1 MSAWA
6 SAWAGVKTRS
16 GVAEVATL
24 LGYRVWACRL
34 GVEVLTM
41 RVMVFGGSGMVGQ
54 GVVLACVADGEITEV
69 LAVGRSAAGLQGG
82 KVRELVCPDL
92 FELSGVEAEL
102 TGFDACFF
110 CLGTSSAGMSEEQ
123 YRRVTYELTMSIAR
137 TLLRLNP
144 GMVFEYV
151 SGAGTDS
158 TAKGKTMW
166 ARVKGQTENEL
177 LALGFKGAYMFR
189 PGAIMPM
196 DGIRSKTAVYQFF
209 YTVLG
214 PVMPLL
220 KRMFPKYV
228 TSTRELGRAMIAVA
242 KGGFKERVIEAGDIE
257 GIGG

>member
-1 MSAWA
+1 
-6 SAWAGVKTRS
+6 
-16 GVAEVATL
+16 
-24 LGYRVWACRL
+24 
-34 GVEVLTM
+34 M

-54 GVVLACVADGEITEV
+54 GVLLECERDAEITDV
-69 LAVGRSAAGLQGG
+69 LAVGRSGLGLRQG

-92 FELSGVEAEL
+92 FDLSGVEAEL

-110 CLGTSSAGMSEEQ
+110 CLGTSSAGMSEAE
-123 YRRVTYELTMSIAR
+123 YRRVTYELTISVAR

-144 GMVFEYV
+144 AMVFEYV

-158 TAKGKTMW
+158 TAKGKVMW

-189 PGAIMPM
+189 PGGIVPM
-196 DGIRSKTAVYQFF
+196 DGIKSKTALYQFF

-214 PVMPLL
+214 PVMPLM

-228 TSTRELGRAMIAVA
+228 TTTRELGRAMIAVA
-242 KGGFKERVIEAGDIE
+242 KSGFEKRVIEAGDIA
-257 GIGG
+257 GIAR